1 MAKAVLLSLLAG
13 LATGVGGAGP
23 LLLRKHMARL
33 AGPALGF
40 AAGMMLA
47 VSAIS
52 LVPEAV
58 REAGPFT
65 AGLGF
70 LTGVLV
76 LLVLD
81 ELVPHLHVTLQ
92 AEHGGGRLLASGILT
107 ALGIFLHNFPEGF
120 AVASGYA
127 ASESLGILVAL
138 SIGAHNIPEG
148 LVTALPLLA
157 AGVGP
162 RKVFLITLLSG
173 LSEPVGALI
182 GFLLFRGSGGLAVAL
197 SMAGAAGAM
206 VYITADEPLP
216 EAHKQAH
223 SHLVVLSFAAAFW
236 LAVVLEAVL

>member
-65 AGLGF
+65 ARLGF
-70 LTGVLV
+70 LAGVLV

-81 ELVPHLHVTLQ
+81 ELVGDLD
-92 AEHGGGRLLASGILT
+92 
-107 ALGIFLHNFPEGF
+107 PEL
-120 AVASGYA
+120 
-127 ASESLGILVAL
+127 E
-138 SIGAHNIPEG
+138 
-148 LVTALPLLA
+148 
-157 AGVGP
+157 VG
-162 RKVFLITLLSG
+162 
-173 LSEPVGALI
+173 
-182 GFLLFRGSGGLAVAL
+182 
-197 SMAGAAGAM
+197 
-206 VYITADEPLP
+206 D
-216 EAHKQAH
+216 
-223 SHLVVLSFAAAFW
+223 
-236 LAVVLEAVL
+236 